1 MDDHCSNPSCLGVE
15 YICMCKRVP
24 SFFCDCKLSRLNH
37 VGHQIQRLPNDQIT
51 LELIEIQKRCSALK
65 SQVISQAEALVSDIL
80 EFCQKKALKLASIE
94 NHCELLI
101 QKMSSSSDRKSLFV
115 QEFKNLAAGVEA
127 CLSKVTKFE
136 SFSANFSKHLSL
148 LSVVEALKQNTQNNP
163 KLNFYINNLKRE
175 KPKHLNLSNDSLDP
189 SSIEV
194 LVETFAFT
202 KLVSI
207 DLSGNSIKSQG
218 VSVLVKKLPSTLEF
232 LDLRGNDIDD
242 SGAIELSKALS
253 KAKVKTLV
261 LWSNQINQKGA
272 DALAEAIKN
281 SCVTHLHLMNN
292 PIPNLGMQSIIE
304 AIPSSNLVKLDVEGA
319 FIGKETKELLQ
330 EACSER
336 KVELLM

>member
-15 YICMCKRVP
+15 YICMCTGVP
-24 SFFCDCKLSRLNH
+24 SFFCDCKPSRLNH
-37 VGHQIQRLPNDQIT
+37 VGHKIQRLPNDQIT
-51 LELIEIQKRCSALK
+51 LELINIQKRCSALK
-65 SQVISQAEALVSDIL
+65 IQVISQGEALVSDIL
-80 EFCQKKALKLASIE
+80 EFCQKKTQKLVSIE
-94 NHCELLI
+94 KHCELLI

-115 QEFKNLAAGVEA
+115 QEFKNLASGIET
-127 CLSKVTKFE
+127 CLSEVTKFD

-148 LSVVEALKQNTQNNP
+148 LSVVEALKQNTQNSP

-175 KPKHLNLSNDSLDP
+175 KSKHLNLSNDSLDP
-189 SSIEV
+189 NSVKV
-194 LVETFAFT
+194 LVETFPFT

-218 VSVLVKKLPSTLEF
+218 VSVLAKKLPSTLEF
-232 LDLRGNDIDD
+232 LDLRGNAIDD
-242 SGAIELSKALS
+242 SGVIELSKALP
-253 KAKVKTLV
+253 KTNVKTLV
-261 LWSNQINQKGA
+261 LWSNQIKEKGA
-272 DALAEAIKN
+272 NALAETIKN

-304 AIPSSNLVKLDVEGA
+304 AILSSNLVKLDVEST

-330 EACSER
+330 GACSER